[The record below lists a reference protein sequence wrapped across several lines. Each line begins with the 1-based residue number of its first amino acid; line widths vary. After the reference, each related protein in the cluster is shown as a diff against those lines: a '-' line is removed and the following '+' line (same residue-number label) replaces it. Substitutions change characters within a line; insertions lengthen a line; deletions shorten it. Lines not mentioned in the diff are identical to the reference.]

1 MPKVDNMN
9 LKTIYASLKADL
21 STIEQEMEQTVK
33 SEQSV
38 LKQTS
43 QQLLRAGGKRLRPV
57 FVLLSGKFGNYDF
70 NKIKE
75 VAIAL
80 ELIHTASLVHDDV
93 IDDADTRR
101 GKPTVKAKWNNQTAM
116 YTGDYILSKAIDR
129 IMLINTHKV
138 HDILSKTLKELI
150 IGEIEQIRDQFN
162 WDQNLRQYLR
172 RIKRKTALLIAT
184 SCRLGAL
191 VSDVPYRYQKHLERF
206 GYYVGMSFQITDDI
220 LDFVSSN
227 KILGKPSGG
236 DLKQGNVTLPT
247 LYAMSFPGIKEKI
260 ASNIKENGTTEKSLQ
275 SILQLIRS
283 SGAIEKSVALSNR
296 YLKKAQKELL
306 QLPRCSAKESLMHIA
321 NSIGNRKY

>member
-1 MPKVDNMN
+1 MN
-9 LKTIYASLKADL
+9 LKTIYASLRADL
-21 STIEQEMEQTVK
+21 LTIEKEMERAIQT
-33 SEQSV
+33 EQSV
-38 LKQTS
+38 LLQTS

-57 FVLLSGKFGNYDF
+57 FVLLAGKFGIYEL

-116 YTGDYILSKAIDR
+116 YTGDYILSQAIDR
-129 IMLINTHKV
+129 ITLINDEKV
-138 HDILSKTLKELI
+138 HKILSKTLKELI
-150 IGEIEQIRDQFN
+150 VGEIEQIRDQFN
-162 WDQNLRQYLR
+162 WNQNLRQYLR

-191 VSDVPYRYQKHLERF
+191 VSNVPEREQEHLERF

-220 LDFVSSN
+220 LDFVSTK

-247 LYAMSFPGIKEKI
+247 LYAMASPTIKEKI
-260 ASNIKENGTTEKSLQ
+260 NLSYTNEIIPDKALQ
-275 SILQLIRS
+275 QIIQLIRS
-283 SGAIEKSVALSNR
+283 SGAIEKSITLSNL
-296 YLKKAQKELL
+296 YLSKAQEELM
-306 QLPRCSAKESLMHIA
+306 QLPNCSARKSLLKIA
-321 NSIGNRKY
+321 HSIGTRKY